1 MSAFRDNAAAHRYEQ
16 DAPEGL
22 SFADYRDV
30 AGVRA
35 IMHVETPAAAQGL
48 GYASKLMGEIVAEAR
63 REGRKLRLRRRLS
76 QAPSRH
82 GGCTGLTRSA
92 GGKSEAHHGLV
103 WRTSLAAR
111 ARVHGGDPGAWF
123 GIVRDGAGAG

>member
-1 MSAFRDNAAAHRYEQ
+1 MSALRDNTATHRYEL
-16 DAPEGL
+16 DAPEGT

-63 REGRKLRLRRRLS
+63 REGRKLRASCAFAAAYLKRHPDTADV
-76 QAPSRH
+76 QA
-82 GGCTGLTRSA
+82 
-92 GGKSEAHHGLV
+92 
-103 WRTSLAAR
+103 
-111 ARVHGGDPGAWF
+111 
-123 GIVRDGAGAG
+123 